1 MDGKSKL
8 TFGYDVLADLENLNG
23 NFSGRFWQ
31 MDLMDEQLHIFRN
44 WFGICVAIL
53 GYFAEYFQDDFRIL
67 IMADSEIEKIVIIAM

>member
-1 MDGKSKL
+1 
-8 TFGYDVLADLENLNG
+8 
-23 NFSGRFWQ
+23 
-31 MDLMDEQLHIFRN
+31 MDEQLHIFEN